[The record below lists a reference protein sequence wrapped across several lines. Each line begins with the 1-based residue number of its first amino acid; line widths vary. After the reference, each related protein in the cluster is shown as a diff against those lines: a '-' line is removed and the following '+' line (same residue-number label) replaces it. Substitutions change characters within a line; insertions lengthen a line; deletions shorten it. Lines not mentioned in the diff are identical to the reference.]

1 VTGFYD
7 ASAFEKLA
15 VNLFYGWGYN
25 FYRVENQVR
34 ADDLRVR
41 SNVGL
46 LLGQA
51 RRSVEAAESAYR
63 RAHLPP
69 PSREKPRPDPQA
81 VASAQLLEDL
91 ARRLGRIE
99 GQVRAQPVPE
109 NDRMTQ
115 RARAERETLLR
126 LLDLD
131 TRLVGQV
138 EFLRQTVSGEAPAWL
153 LDNLALVEAS
163 LASVDHLLRERQEL
177 LG

>member
-1 VTGFYD
+1 MKDFYD

-15 VNLFYGWGYN
+15 VNLFHGWGYN

-46 LLGQA
+46 LLGQV

-91 ARRLGRIE
+91 GRRLGRIE

-138 EFLRQTVSGEAPAWL
+138 EFLRQAVSGEAPAWL